1 MGKSNRGENGMST
14 TNVRAVRESPTAG
27 EMAVLKAIKTKQTK
41 REILAAIIE
50 ETGLARKDVVAVLDT
65 VAKMARRHV
74 MKRGSG
80 EFSIPE
86 LGIKVRR
93 IDRKARTGRNP
104 KTGEPLRVPAKTVV
118 KATVLKSLKE
128 VAA

>member
-1 MGKSNRGENGMST
+1 MGKSDKGLERMSAT
-14 TNVRAVRESPTAG
+14 RIRAVGEAPTVG
-27 EMAVLKAIKTKQTK
+27 EKAALKAIKAKQTK

-65 VAKMARRHV
+65 VGKMARRHV

-86 LGIKVRR
+86 MGIKVRR
-93 IDRKARTGRNP
+93 VDRKARTGRNP
-104 KTGEPLRVPAKTVV
+104 KTGEPIRVPAKTVV
-118 KATVLKSLKE
+118 RATVLKSLKE

>member
-1 MGKSNRGENGMST
+1 MST
-14 TNVRAVRESPTAG
+14 TNVRVVGESPTAA
-27 EMAVLKAIKTKQTK
+27 ERAALKAIKTKQTK
-41 REILAAIIE
+41 REILAAITE
-50 ETGLARKDVVAVLDT
+50 ETGLTRKDVVAVLDT

-93 IDRKARTGRNP
+93 VDRKARTGRNP

>member
-1 MGKSNRGENGMST
+1 MGKSDKGKTANVHMMSASQPDNGAEQTMSL
-14 TNVRAVRESPTAG
+14 R
-27 EMAVLKAIKTKQTK
+27 AIKTKQTK
-41 REILAAIIE
+41 REILAAITE
-50 ETGLARKDVVAVLDT
+50 ETGLPRKDIVAVLGS
-65 VAKMARRHV
+65 VARMARQHI

-93 IDRKARTGRNP
+93 VERKARTSRNP
-104 KTGEPLRVPAKTVV
+104 KTGEAIRVPAKSVV

>member
-1 MGKSNRGENGMST
+1 MGKTDRGEDRMST
-14 TNVRAVRESPTAG
+14 SKVRAMAESPSAG
-27 EMAVLKAIKTKQTK
+27 DKAALKAIKSKQSK
-41 REILAAIIE
+41 REILAAITE
-50 ETGLARKDVVAVLDT
+50 ETGLTRKDVVAVLDS

-93 IDRKARTGRNP
+93 VDRKARTGRNP
-104 KTGEPLRVPAKTVV
+104 KTGEPIRVPAKTVV
-118 KATVLKSLKE
+118 RATVLKSLKE
-128 VAA
+128 VAV

>member
-1 MGKSNRGENGMST
+1 MGKSERGDASMST
-14 TNVRAVRESPTAG
+14 TNVRAVGETPSAG
-27 EMAVLKAIKTKQTK
+27 EKAALKAIKTKQTK
-41 REILAAIIE
+41 REILAAITHA
-50 ETGLARKDVVAVLDT
+50 TGLPKKDVVAVLDT

-74 MKRGSG
+74 MRRGSG

-93 IDRKARTGRNP
+93 VDRKARIGRNP
-104 KTGEPLRVPAKTVV
+104 KTGEPIRLAAKTVV
-118 KATVLKSLKE
+118 RATVLKSLKE

>member
-1 MGKSNRGENGMST
+1 MST
-14 TNVRAVRESPTAG
+14 KNVRAVAESPTAG
-27 EMAVLKAIKTKQTK
+27 EKAALKAIKSKQTK
-41 REILAAIIE
+41 REILTAITE
-50 ETGLARKDVVAVLDT
+50 ETGLARKDVLAVLDS
-65 VAKMARRHV
+65 VANMARRHV

-104 KTGEPLRVPAKTVV
+104 KTGEPIQVPAKTVV

-128 VAA
+128 IAP